1 MYPFPMRKLLIAQ
14 EGIIQKIKQETMGC
28 ICKFCIL
35 LHSNSTLDTTEKARG
50 SEHRYIQSQ
59 IHTQIL
65 INPNRMAITKMH
77 WKYKNTSSIFT
88 TNIYHQS
95 YVQRAK
101 GAKIQRIPAT
111 ITFKS
116 IISIVILGIRFN
128 SRM

>member
-1 MYPFPMRKLLIAQ
+1 MHKDD
-14 EGIIQKIKQETMGC
+14 IKQKVRQETLGC

-35 LHSNSTLDTTEKARG
+35 LHSNSTLDKTEKARG

-59 IHTQIL
+59 IHTWIQ
-65 INPNRMAITKMH
+65 INPSRMVITKMH

-101 GAKIQRIPAT
+101 KGRDTDNTSNNYI
-111 ITFKS
+111 
-116 IISIVILGIRFN
+116 
-128 SRM
+128 